1 MRGVFFLGEFPSFL
15 FGCFAVPSDEQILN
29 PLNRGLS
36 YDIRSALFV
45 QIIAEFFKYAQV
57 LSMSV

>member
-1 MRGVFFLGEFPSFL
+1 
-15 FGCFAVPSDEQILN
+15 LN